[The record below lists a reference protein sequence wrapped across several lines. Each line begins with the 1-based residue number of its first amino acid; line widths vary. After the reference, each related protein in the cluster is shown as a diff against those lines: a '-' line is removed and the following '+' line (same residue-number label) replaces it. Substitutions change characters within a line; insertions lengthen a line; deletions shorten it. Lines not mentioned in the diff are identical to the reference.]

1 MTFRKFIVF
10 LKQSVLHVPTSA
22 STLWVV
28 CDPISLGISFDGQAR
43 LLFHLTYPVSSQTHL
58 WTDINIASSENPGL
72 MDDLLNSDV
81 VAGIFQGG
89 LFHGYVS
96 FDRLL

>member
-1 MTFRKFIVF
+1 
-10 LKQSVLHVPTSA
+10 
-22 STLWVV
+22 
-28 CDPISLGISFDGQAR
+28 
-43 LLFHLTYPVSSQTHL
+43 
-58 WTDINIASSENPGL
+58 

-96 FDRLL
+96 FDRLLWFEFRTSFELGCLGVRLRA